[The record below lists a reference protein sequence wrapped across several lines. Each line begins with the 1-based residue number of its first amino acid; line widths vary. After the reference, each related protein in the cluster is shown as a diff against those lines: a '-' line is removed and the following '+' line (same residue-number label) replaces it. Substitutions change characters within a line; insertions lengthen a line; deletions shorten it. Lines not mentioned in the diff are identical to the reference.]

1 MAAKY
6 NKKLTPQLRNKLSEA
21 IAKGHSIEG
30 ACGTVGINR
39 TTYYDWYH
47 KGENEE
53 ADEYVQFKCAMD
65 NAHNEAT
72 HLMESIVI
80 ESAVENVKDA
90 KWWLTK
96 RRPDIYADKIYNE
109 TKLEADVK
117 SEVTV
122 NLLEKMKQKRGEL
135 NDLNKH

>member
-1 MAAKY
+1 MAVKY

-30 ACGTVGINR
+30 ACGIVGINR

-65 NAHNEAT
+65 IAHNEAT

-96 RRPDIYADKIYNE
+96 RRPETYGDRTYNE
-109 TKLEADVK
+109 TKLEADIK
-117 SEVTV
+117 TK
-122 NLLEKMKQKRGEL
+122 LLAKLERPLPEL
-135 NDLNKH
+135 DKDE